1 MQFGQMLREQ
11 NGHLAPH
18 RLWQWAQPPLSP
30 PSCSVAGSEP
40 CRCCDRNRDG
50 PGLVVAQ
57 PWAWSVFEVR
67 VSLPGPPPKHT
78 WVFTPLQHQG
88 EGRGGPLCVPP
99 VSPPPGLPHVLGSRE
114 MPAERAVPEPRGAGG
129 LLLAPDTPGR
139 PPSPPSWRPRTRTVL
154 AVRCHHAPPRPHL
167 GAPRA
172 TVGPSAS
179 GTHRCPCWGGRTRSF
194 PRRFRP
200 CCPPCAGFDLPLPPS
215 SPPPCDRGNG
225 GAAGALSPF
234 QGGVLSILPSRLPLD
249 QRE

>member
-88 EGRGGPLCVPP
+88 EGRGGSPLCPPCVPP
-99 VSPPPGLPHVLGSRE
+99 SR
-114 MPAERAVPEPRGAGG
+114 AA
-129 LLLAPDTPGR
+129 
-139 PPSPPSWRPRTRTVL
+139 
-154 AVRCHHAPPRPHL
+154 
-167 GAPRA
+167 
-172 TVGPSAS
+172 
-179 GTHRCPCWGGRTRSF
+179 
-194 PRRFRP
+194 
-200 CCPPCAGFDLPLPPS
+200 PCAGEQRNAGRKGCARAPRGWGAASGPRHPREATESPFLEATHPHRPGCPVSPCSS
-215 SPPPCDRGNG
+215 SPPPRGTPCHRRSLSLWHPPVPLLG
-225 GAAGALSPF
+225 WSDQEFSTALSP
-234 QGGVLSILPSRLPLD
+234 LLPSLCRI
-249 QRE
+249 